1 MISKIN
7 SYSKEA
13 IKARMLQNATKIWGL
28 KSISSIDPFV
38 KLLID
43 AFSTEIF
50 KLSNNLQT
58 TQSRI
63 VEKLSKL
70 LTPSIHTYPQPSH
83 AIGITFPI
91 ESKEVLEEYSEFSFK
106 RLSASTVK
114 GESDKN
120 IDVVFTP
127 IDTVELIRMQVYG
140 LLTHRTCF
148 TIDEQYQ
155 KIPIERISQGVSYN
169 SLWIAIDASDYEEQ
183 IPEKLCLY
191 CANPAFEEIDFVY
204 KLLPFTKAQCS
215 GRDLTV
221 QAGYSYE
228 FEQEFSSE
236 YQELF
241 YDYTSKTQ
249 IQDNIKRIYN
259 HQFIELTGFSQGDIS
274 EDFPEKLFFLK
285 DSETLLDALK
295 KKKMIW
301 VELSFPTQFST
312 DIIEGFSVLLNAF
325 PIYNRGW
332 RKEEGSLDIMGNNI
346 PLKTDNIEHFLYID
360 KVEDNI
366 GNTYQGIPFLQND
379 TIGQGLYSV
388 RKGGMER
395 FDERNAID
403 MMNSVL
409 QLIRDEVSA
418 FSVYKKDDVTE
429 ALKKMTQQMKL
440 LEQKTTN
447 ADKITSEEMNYVIV
461 NPFEGATHFKAAYW
475 ITQCD
480 EANNLRAGLSLDP
493 LKYTTTK
500 TLRGITLLTDTMGG
514 RKEQK
519 GTNAIEA
526 YKYALTTRDRIIT
539 REDIKN
545 FCRVT
550 LKEEL
555 KEVEVKRG
563 TIISD
568 KPKEGFI
575 RTVEIEIT
583 PTSYATYGKSY
594 WDKMA
599 IAIKTQIES
608 RSIDGVTYVVRVI
621 NKD

>member
-1 MISKIN
+1 MISKIH

-13 IKARMLQNATKIWGL
+13 IKARMLQNAAKIWGL
-28 KSISSIDPFV
+28 KNISSIDPFV

-43 AFSTEIF
+43 AFSAEIF

-91 ESKEVLEEYSEFSFK
+91 ESREVLEEYSEFSFK

-120 IDVVFTP
+120 IDIVFTP
-127 IDTVELIRMQVYG
+127 IDTVELVRMQVYS
-140 LLTHRTCF
+140 LLTHRACF

-169 SLWIAIDASDYEEQ
+169 SLWIGINASNYEDN
-183 IPEKLCLY
+183 IPEKLRFY
-191 CANPAFEEIDFVY
+191 CANPAFEDIDFVY
-204 KLLPFTKAQCS
+204 KLLPFVKAQS
-215 GRDLTV
+215 LGRDLIV
-221 QAGYSYE
+221 QGGFSYE
-228 FEQEFSSE
+228 SSQEFFSQ

-241 YDYTSKTQ
+241 YDYTPKTQ
-249 IQDNIKRIYN
+249 IQENVKRIYN
-259 HQFIELTGFSQGDIS
+259 HQFIELSGFSQEDIC
-274 EDFPEKLFFLK
+274 ENFPESLSFLK
-285 DSETLLDALK
+285 NNETLSTTLK
-295 KKKMIW
+295 KEKMIW
-301 VELSFPTQFST
+301 IELSFPTQFST
-312 DIIEGFSVLLNAF
+312 DIIESFSFLLNAF
-325 PIYNRGW
+325 PIYNRAW
-332 RKEEGSLDIMGNNI
+332 HKEEGSLDIMGNNI
-346 PLKTDNIEHFLYID
+346 PLKTENSEHFLYID

-366 GNTYQGIPFLQND
+366 GNIYQGIPFLQND
-379 TIGQGLYSV
+379 SMGQGLYSV

-409 QLIRDEVSA
+409 ELIRDEVSA
-418 FSVYKKDDVTE
+418 FSVYKKDDVTD
-429 ALKKMTQQMKL
+429 ALKKMTQQMRL
-440 LEQKTTN
+440 LEQKTNN
-447 ADKITSEEMNYVIV
+447 ADKITTEEMNYVIV

-475 ITQCD
+475 ITQSD
-480 EANNLRAGLSLDP
+480 EANNLRSGYSLDP

-539 REDIKN
+539 KEDIKN
-545 FCRVT
+545 FCKLT
-550 LKEEL
+550 LKNEL

-575 RTVEIEIT
+575 KTVEIEIT
-583 PTSYATYGKSY
+583 PTSYATYGKNY

-599 IAIKTQIES
+599 ITIKTQIES
-608 RSIDGVTYVVRVI
+608 RSIDGVTYIVRVI
-621 NKD
+621 NND